1 MWSLWGDRRDG
12 WDRER
17 DRDRDRDCDV
27 DRPDREVDRDRR
39 DRRDRDAAE
48 ETEAEGVIDAEYD
61 ADGEETDR
69 DRDRDRD
76 RVDALSD
83 PDSDTDA
90 DAESESES
98 DDALREDRLDGAV
111 FAVAGVAGGVT
122 RIGGFVFVFE
132 TTEKSSRYEDR
143 GTKHWSQNKLSV
155 SISCMVGR
163 LFGDSSNIS
172 TSNRNNRDHP
182 CTTEGF
188 GECCVR
194 ISCRIVVRIC
204 WIWGSSIRV

>member
-1 MWSLWGDRRDG
+1 M
-12 WDRER
+12 
-17 DRDRDRDCDV
+17 V
-27 DRPDREVDRDRR
+27 
-39 DRRDRDAAE
+39 
-48 ETEAEGVIDAEYD
+48 DAESD
-61 ADGEETDR
+61 ADGEETE
-69 DRDRDRD
+69 RD
-76 RVDALSD
+76 RVVALSD
-83 PDSDTDA
+83 PDFDSDFD
-90 DAESESES
+90 SVSES
-98 DDALREDRLDGAV
+98 DFDSVSESDGSLREDRLDGAA
-111 FAVAGVAGGVT
+111 FPVAGVAGGIA

-132 TTEKSSRYEDR
+132 ITEKSSRYEDR

-194 ISCRIVVRIC
+194 RSCRIVVRIC